1 MLCKEK
7 EKAWVEKYRPLTIED
22 CILPAHMKKIFL
34 EIIKDG
40 YIPNMLFHGSQG
52 TGKTTVAR
60 ALCEELGV
68 DYIIINASD
77 ERGLDMLRTKV
88 TDFASTVSLSGNGKC
103 IVLDECLSEDEYVLV
118 GSTDNYVA
126 TQLKN
131 LEYGVEY
138 PIVSFNMD
146 TSKFENDT
154 GKLISDKE
162 DTLYEVELEDGR
174 TIVLN
179 SKHPFIVNNNGHIQE
194 KSIDSGLSIGDT
206 IVCYCNEL
214 QNVKSIKKLGIGRVR
229 NLTVDK
235 NHTFVN
241 GNGIVTHNCDHLL
254 PATQAA
260 FRNSLEALSA
270 NCSFIWTA
278 NYPSRIIPAL
288 HSRLANVD
296 FKINE
301 DELEQL
307 QAKFF
312 MRVCD
317 ILNNEHITYDETVL
331 YHVIVRFFPD
341 NRKIIQELQQYS
353 KSGVIDEGILMAIK
367 EIQLQDLIVSI
378 KNRKFKEIRQW
389 AADNSGNDLS
399 TMYEKLYNELVPSIT
414 PDTIG
419 FAIRVLDDYQ
429 RWDATV
435 PSKELHVAAL
445 CVDLML
451 GVEFK

>member
-103 IVLDECLSEDEYVLV
+103 IILDES
-118 GSTDNYVA
+118 
-126 TQLKN
+126 
-131 LEYGVEY
+131 
-138 PIVSFNMD
+138 
-146 TSKFENDT
+146 
-154 GKLISDKE
+154 
-162 DTLYEVELEDGR
+162 
-174 TIVLN
+174 
-179 SKHPFIVNNNGHIQE
+179 
-194 KSIDSGLSIGDT
+194 
-206 IVCYCNEL
+206 
-214 QNVKSIKKLGIGRVR
+214 
-229 NLTVDK
+229 
-235 NHTFVN
+235 
-241 GNGIVTHNCDHLL
+241 DHLL

-307 QAKFF
+307 QAQFF

-399 TMYEKLYNELVPSIT
+399 SMYEKLYNELVPYIT